1 MENLLINLLSA
12 GDKPAVGKCEDDQ
25 TPSPDAES
33 DTELGSNDSSSL
45 TDNPKDGQ
53 YNKDVMNTT
62 SLQLIEVAIN
72 MK

>member
-1 MENLLINLLSA
+1 MENLLINLLSG

-45 TDNPKDGQ
+45 TDNPKEGQ
-53 YNKDVMNTT
+53 FIKGVMKITYLQPMEDTIDV
-62 SLQLIEVAIN
+62 
-72 MK
+72 K